1 MTSALSSYDKKIAT
15 TMVSAIQQVLG
26 AIHSMNE
33 NPAPA
38 AWRLGGQAGGWSL
51 SLGNVTSWPS
61 LSISK

>member
-1 MTSALSSYDKKIAT
+1 
-15 TMVSAIQQVLG
+15 MVSAIQQVLG

-61 LSISK
+61 LSTSK